1 MWKIAEAYVPYLS
14 VKFREIVK
22 IYKAELTGE
31 KDLPPRW
38 ESCVL
43 LLQRFMGFGI
53 TATLE
58 QNTEN
63 KAGIVAVVEDIFNN
77 VKKTIISNVGENSK
91 NMEPELRD
99 HILRK
104 VQYIC

>member
-1 MWKIAEAYVPYLS
+1 
-14 VKFREIVK
+14 
-22 IYKAELTGE
+22 
-31 KDLPPRW
+31 
-38 ESCVL
+38 
-43 LLQRFMGFGI
+43 MGFGI

-63 KAGIVAVVEDIFNN
+63 KAGVVAVVEDIFND

-104 VQYIC
+104 VQYFWYCYSPPNMARVLILRPFTVGLCDGTNRVTR